1 VSYETAVLG
10 QLVLVKGALYST
22 AIGGKDRFSGYA
34 PLRLKSLRDSRLT
47 SGTQANSRTPPDRLV
62 GRLDPITTALPE
74 DEGVSIGAWSS
85 IDIPLLHGSVRM
97 LHEADP
103 CSYVGPT
110 LAGVRLRVCGGMQST
125 DVARSLHAA
134 LSMAMYVEAGKED
147 IDRLL
152 EYFDE
157 GVDANE

>member
-1 VSYETAVLG
+1 VLG

-74 DEGVSIGAWSS
+74 DEGVSIGAW
-85 IDIPLLHGSVRM
+85 R
-97 LHEADP
+97 EAVDGR
-103 CSYVGPT
+103 CA
-110 LAGVRLRVCGGMQST
+110 L
-125 DVARSLHAA
+125 VARCSEHGN
-134 LSMAMYVEAGKED
+134 VRGGGKG
-147 IDRLL
+147 R
-152 EYFDE
+152 YRPT
-157 GVDANE
+157 A